1 MSKYKDTNGNSINVG
16 DTLKMEI
23 KGLGSGEVDVI
34 DFHGEVSIYD
44 DHQGAYSLQKAIDRD
59 DIILTKK

>member
-1 MSKYKDTNGNSINVG
+1 MSKYKDKNGNAINVG
-16 DTLKMEI
+16 DTLIMEL
-23 KGLGSGEVDVI
+23 LGSGKGEVEVI

-44 DHQGAYSLQKAIDRD
+44 DHQGAYSLQKAINRD